1 MKGRRGDGGRRLT
14 GAIESAPARY
24 KEVPMI
30 NVRSAIL
37 LAGLV
42 LMPAVLPA
50 EAMPMPAVA
59 MTKTPSTAFVQ
70 VRDHG
75 HRHGHH
81 RRDHLFSGRADYDDR
96 DDQSGVLFKSFITGT
111 LFR

>member
-1 MKGRRGDGGRRLT
+1 
-14 GAIESAPARY
+14 
-24 KEVPMI
+24 MI

-37 LAGLV
+37 LAGMVLV
-42 LMPAVLPA
+42 PAVLPA

-59 MTKTPSTAFVQ
+59 MTTAPSAVIVQ

-81 RRDHLFSGRADYDDR
+81 RRDHFFRGRPDYDDR

>member
-1 MKGRRGDGGRRLT
+1 M
-14 GAIESAPARY
+14 
-24 KEVPMI
+24 M

-37 LAGLV
+37 LAGFV
-42 LMPAVLPA
+42 LLPA
-50 EAMPMPAVA
+50 ALPAQAMPMPATSLPDV
-59 MTKTPSTAFVQ
+59 PSAVVQ

-75 HRHGHH
+75 HRHDHGRHGYH
-81 RRDHLFSGRADYDDR
+81 RRDHRFHGRDDYYDR